1 MGGMLVPT
9 GVWILPE
16 SHPSK
21 GVAPGSKNLI
31 SSALGPR
38 VRRWQGYAFPLEVRS
53 MGSSLGNPSTPPLQG
68 LRVLSGKSWHVV

>member
-1 MGGMLVPT
+1 MLVPT

-31 SSALGPR
+31 SSALGP
-38 VRRWQGYAFPLEVRS
+38 QGEKVARICFPSGGQEHGVFS
-53 MGSSLGNPSTPPLQG
+53 WEPQHSPSPG
-68 LRVLSGKSWHVV
+68 A